1 MNRQSEFE
9 RRAQERRT
17 KLHAEQMEH
26 IAHKIKT
33 TKHISPKT
41 LKSMKL
47 VELLGLA
54 RTISREY
61 QEADSALVDKEVLR
75 RARKHNYDGSDPK
88 HAIVFLEDW
97 MKTLPKK

>member
-1 MNRQSEFE
+1 MDRQSAFE

-26 IAHKIKT
+26 IAHKVKT
-33 TKHISPKT
+33 TKHISTKD

-47 VELLGLA
+47 VDLLELA
-54 RTISREY
+54 KTINHDY
-61 QEADSALVDKEVLR
+61 QEADSVLVDKEVLR
-75 RARKHNYDGSDPK
+75 RARKHGHEGSDPK
-88 HAIVFLEDW
+88 YAIVFLEDW